1 MLTIDK
7 IKRDFSYVKA
17 WTGNSE
23 VYHDSPIFQG
33 YGNLCDLY
41 FKSKDK
47 QIKQEQVDKYNEFKE
62 SFKSY
67 LPDIEKYI
75 LSSLKNSEMNLENTI
90 RQTKLTLDIIE
101 IPYDN
106 FKYDL
111 VLVCGKTYKKFFFLT
126 RNIDIRVEFKNGR
139 IKSIQRKKDT
149 TEDNE

>member
-1 MLTIDK
+1 MLTIEK
-7 IKRDFSYVKA
+7 IKKDFSYIKA

-23 VYHDSPIFQG
+23 TYHDSPIFEG

-41 FKSKDK
+41 FKSNDK

-62 SFKSY
+62 NFKSY

-75 LSSLKNSEMNLENTI
+75 LSSLKNSEVKLENTI
-90 RQTKLTLDIIE
+90 RQTKLTLDVIE
-101 IPYDN
+101 IPFDN

-111 VLVCGKTYKKFFFLT
+111 ALVCGKTYKKFVFLT

>member
-7 IKRDFSYVKA
+7 IKSDFSYIKA

-23 VYHDSPIFQG
+23 VYHNSPVFQG
-33 YGNLCDLY
+33 YDNLCDLY

-62 SFKSY
+62 NFKSY

-101 IPYDN
+101 IPFDN

-111 VLVCGKTYKKFFFLT
+111 VLVCGKTFKKFFFLT
-126 RNIDIRVEFKNGR
+126 RNNNI
-139 IKSIQRKKDT
+139 
-149 TEDNE
+149 

>member
-7 IKRDFSYVKA
+7 VKRDFSYIKA

-47 QIKQEQVDKYNEFKE
+47 QIKQEQVEKYNEFKE
-62 SFKSY
+62 NFKSY

-75 LSSLKNSEMNLENTI
+75 LSSLKNSEVSLENTI
-90 RQTKLTLDIIE
+90 KQSKLTLEIIE
-101 IPYDN
+101 IPFDN

-111 VLVCGKTYKKFFFLT
+111 VLVCGKTYKKFLFLT

>member
-7 IKRDFSYVKA
+7 VKKDFSYVKA

-23 VYHDSPIFQG
+23 VYHDSPIFHG

-47 QIKQEQVDKYNEFKE
+47 QIKQEQVDRYNEFKE
-62 SFKSY
+62 NFKSY
-67 LPDIEKYI
+67 LHDIEKYI

-90 RQTKLTLDIIE
+90 RQTKLTLEIIE

-106 FKYDL
+106 FNYDL
-111 VLVCGKTYKKFFFLT
+111 VLICSKIYKKFFFLT
-126 RNIDIRVEFKNGR
+126 RNIDIRVEFKNR
-139 IKSIQRKKDT
+139 QIKSIQRKKDT